1 VRTTGRRRYLALL
14 VEPGPGVG
22 YRPFHLQVALSNG
35 EVVARALVKGLTY
48 VKVPI
53 PACRGGVAAL
63 LLTTNEGG
71 SPVTGEPRILNFRTF
86 ACGCAAGDASSM
98 PAEPERPAPWT
109 AVTVESRPPDIDW
122 ASRLKECRRVIAG
135 MGKPVYL
142 HTSAC
147 GDFTLMAREHWF
159 DVRGY
164 AELNQFYSMHLDS
177 MLCYAAHH
185 AGAREQLLREPMRI
199 YHIEHGAGSGWT
211 PEGEG
216 KLFARMSQDSIHVV
230 SYQDMV
236 ALIGQMRSLH
246 APVIFNTND
255 WGLAA
260 LTFPETAPAGTTCG
274 SETGR

>member
-1 VRTTGRRRYLALL
+1 
-14 VEPGPGVG
+14 
-22 YRPFHLQVALSNG
+22 
-35 EVVARALVKGLTY
+35 
-48 VKVPI
+48 
-53 PACRGGVAAL
+53 
-63 LLTTNEGG
+63 
-71 SPVTGEPRILNFRTF
+71 
-86 ACGCAAGDASSM
+86 M
-98 PAEPERPAPWT
+98 PAEPERLAQWT

-122 ASRLKECRRVIAG
+122 ASMLKEHRRAIAD

-185 AGAREQLLREPMRI
+185 AGAREQLLQEPMRI

-216 KLFARMSQDSIHVV
+216 KLNARISQQGIQSV
-230 SYQDMV
+230 SYGDLV
-236 ALIGQMRSLH
+236 ALIAQMRSLH
-246 APVIFNTND
+246 APVIFNMDD
-255 WGLAA
+255 WGLAG
-260 LTFPETAPAGTTCG
+260 LTFPETAPERTACE